1 MDYSWLDITEILL
14 LLLACSLCYRAGK
27 VKGAVELANALIDD
41 GKIKIE
47 DLK

>member
-1 MDYSWLDITEILL
+1 MDLSWLDITEILL

-27 VKGAVELANALIDD
+27 IKGAVDLANALIDD
-41 GKIKIE
+41 GKITVE